1 MAFNF
6 NRYKLYT
13 QRNEVYLFTL
23 RDYCEMLMKIFG
35 GTMLVRDDMPIKG
48 GYLMAYPQESI
59 NAISRFVKSESD
71 TAVDLGSL
79 VKSSKVFLKSPISK
93 DFEGDGTTKNFAVA
107 SNLSAVV
114 ADYTLTVDNSTV
126 ALTLKEDKT
135 GATFTGGSIDFATGT
150 ITFTAAPEEGTAISI
165 QTFQVNF
172 LINYQLFDS
181 KLYVGLGVPDAVLEG
196 VIPTTTLPADGTTKT
211 FNLEKNLKA
220 GTVKI
225 VFKNTAEGSAVTVTD
240 NGAGVF
246 ESSDET
252 PVVYG
257 TIDYMSGVLTLETAP
272 VSLTYEGTYFKEVIK
287 PKAVTTQGVQII

>member
-107 SNLSAVV
+107 SNLSAVIE
-114 ADYTLTVDNSTV
+114 DTVLKVDGAAV
-126 ALTLKEDKT
+126 ELTLKEDKT

-150 ITFTAAPEEGTAISI
+150 ITFTTAPEEGTAISI

-196 VIPTTTLPADGTTKT
+196 AIPTTTLPADGTTKT

-225 VFKNTAEGSAVTVTD
+225 VFKDTEEGSAVTVTD
-240 NGAGVF
+240 NGAGIF

-257 TIDYMSGVLTLETAP
+257 TVDYMSGVLTLETAP